1 MTAETCLVE
10 HCEENEIDL
19 NYIPQEVKDRFIE
32 ACIYTP
38 FDVPLEQIASDT
50 GLTRETVATEMERRR
65 IGGSVG
71 VNVQGLR
78 GIDSSQKARFRE
90 LLD

>member
-1 MTAETCLVE
+1 MPNINNEQRREYCSLDTAETCLVE

-38 FDVPLEQIASDT
+38 YDVPLEQIASES
-50 GLTRETVATEMERRR
+50 LP
-65 IGGSVG
+65 
-71 VNVQGLR
+71 L
-78 GIDSSQKARFRE
+78 
-90 LLD
+90 